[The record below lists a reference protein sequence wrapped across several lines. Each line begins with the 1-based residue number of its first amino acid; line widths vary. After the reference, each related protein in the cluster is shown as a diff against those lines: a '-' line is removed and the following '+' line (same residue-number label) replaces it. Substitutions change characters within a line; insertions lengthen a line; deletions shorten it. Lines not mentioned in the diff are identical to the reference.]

1 MTLGRSQQ
9 KNLNQVDIVDEI
21 TDINISVSNQSLK
34 EVSYDLFQEILK
46 ETWSVVNAVESV
58 KNQVSG
64 LIERTED

>member
-1 MTLGRSQQ
+1 M
-9 KNLNQVDIVDEI
+9 NQIDIVDAI

-34 EVSYDLFQEILK
+34 KVSHDLFQEILW
-46 ETWSVVNAVESV
+46 ETWSAVNAVESA